1 MRTSWLDASAAM
13 SGTTLPPGPGR
24 TEIEEKKR
32 SKQGIIMP
40 RCGSEQRNETRGQ
53 KTGIHVGH
61 LRVRMGQT
69 GSCGKKRPPTHGGCG
84 EPLHEGANPV
94 GDTERRLCGDRRAEG
109 KDKEGTIHGCC
120 GGAKREPGPLKPD
133 ADTRCLT
140 PVARAAA
147 SRPWR
152 RPLPRQRPPPWL
164 GSSPR
169 G

>member
-1 MRTSWLDASAAM
+1 M

-69 GSCGKKRPPTHGGCG
+69 GSWLEAAKNGRQPTAAAVSRCM
-84 EPLHEGANPV
+84 
-94 GDTERRLCGDRRAEG
+94 
-109 KDKEGTIHGCC
+109 
-120 GGAKREPGPLKPD
+120 REPIPWVIPN
-133 ADTRCLT
+133 
-140 PVARAAA
+140 VAFVEIVAPKERIK
-147 SRPWR
+147 
-152 RPLPRQRPPPWL
+152 
-164 GSSPR
+164 R
-169 G
+169 GQSTDVAGAQDVNPGL